1 MIRNQSIKF
10 NVRTFLSLRL
20 KCNGDVHEDGEAV
33 PDQGM
38 TRPPD
43 KIGDESNIEE
53 DSSVER
59 SRKKEIF
66 QPSLEFL
73 FPLNNKF

>member
-20 KCNGDVHEDGEAV
+20 KCNGDVHEDDEAV

-38 TRPPD
+38 TRPP
-43 KIGDESNIEE
+43 EE

-59 SRKKEIF
+59 SRKEEIF
-66 QPSLEFL
+66 LPSLEFL